1 MPATKQH
8 VQLLPLSMSEQ
19 ILTIVQQ
26 ALNEDIGSGDVSASL
41 LPDENVNARIIAR
54 EPAIIC
60 GIPYAQQA
68 FLLVDESIQI
78 DWQVDDGES
87 VTDNQVLC
95 TLSGLASSI
104 VSAERVALNFL
115 QTLSATATQ
124 THHLAIKI
132 AHTQAQLLDTRKTI
146 PGLRLA
152 QKYAVKC
159 GGGVNHRMGL
169 YDCVMLKEN
178 HIIAAG
184 SISNAVKT
192 AVEKYPDLPLI
203 VEVENLEQLQQALT
217 LNHITRVLCDNFSTE
232 DLARAV
238 DLAKNK
244 LPLEASGNIDE
255 HTIVEVA
262 NTGIDYIS
270 TGSITKNVNAIDLS
284 LRFA

>member
-41 LPDENVNARIIAR
+41 LPDENINARIIAR

-60 GIPYAQQA
+60 GIPYAQQT

-115 QTLSATATQ
+115 QISLSDFPPK
-124 THHLAIKI
+124 IKI
-132 AHTQAQLLDTRKTI
+132 LYPFDESMFPSFA
-146 PGLRLA
+146 
-152 QKYAVKC
+152 KYSI
-159 GGGVNHRMGL
+159 GHRF
-169 YDCVMLKEN
+169 V
-178 HIIAAG
+178 
-184 SISNAVKT
+184 
-192 AVEKYPDLPLI
+192 
-203 VEVENLEQLQQALT
+203 
-217 LNHITRVLCDNFSTE
+217 
-232 DLARAV
+232 
-238 DLAKNK
+238 
-244 LPLEASGNIDE
+244 
-255 HTIVEVA
+255 
-262 NTGIDYIS
+262 
-270 TGSITKNVNAIDLS
+270 
-284 LRFA
+284 